1 MGDILRRGTADEAGV
16 DPIRLQHAF
25 DLLERWAASDQVPG
39 SALAVA
45 RHGILLEPRGFG
57 VRTAGP
63 THFPMLADA
72 VFLVASVTKP
82 ATAMAALLLVERGE
96 LSLGDRVCDIVPEFA
111 GQGKGDVRLVHLL
124 THTSGLPDML
134 PNNVELRERHAPLA
148 EFVDQICRVGLLFE
162 PGTQVRYQSM
172 GTAMLGE
179 IVQRLAGRDLRDFLR
194 AEIFT
199 PLAMSSTS
207 LALADELRSRLADVV
222 LPEEQ
227 RLTDW
232 HWNSE
237 YWRGF
242 GAPWGGM
249 YSTVTDQVTLLQMLL
264 RDGACGTGRILGPA
278 AAKAMLADQTN
289 LMPDLPARARPGDRW
304 GLGWHLGTWGDLGSP
319 RTFSHGGAT
328 GTLVGADPDT
338 GLACAIFTTQPGA
351 PLHRVA
357 SAVQGALT

>member
-1 MGDILRRGTADEAGV
+1 MGGILQRGTPEEAGL
-16 DPIRLQHAF
+16 DPARLQRAF
-25 DLLERWAASDQVPG
+25 DLLEGWAASDQAQG
-39 SALAVA
+39 SAVAVA
-45 RHGILLEPRGFG
+45 RDGILLEPRGFG
-57 VRTAGP
+57 LRAVGSAR
-63 THFPMLADA
+63 FPILPDG

-82 ATAMAALLLVERGE
+82 VTAMAALLLVERGE
-96 LSLGDRVCDIVPEFA
+96 LSLGDRVCDIVPEFT

-134 PNNVELRERHAPLA
+134 PNNAELRQRHAPLA
-148 EFVDQICRVGLLFE
+148 EFVNHICQVDLLFE

-172 GTAMLGE
+172 GTAMVGE
-179 IVQRLAGRDLRDFLR
+179 IVQRLAGGELRDFLR

-199 PLAMSSTS
+199 PLGMTSTS
-207 LALADELRSRLADVV
+207 LGLSDELRTRLADVV
-222 LPEEQ
+222 LPDEQ

-249 YSTVTDQVTLLQMLL
+249 FSTVTDLVTLLQMLL
-264 RDGACGTGRILGPA
+264 RDGLGGTRRILGPA
-278 AAKAMLADQTN
+278 AARAMLTDQTS
-289 LMPDLPARARPGDRW
+289 LMPDLPARARPGHRW
-304 GLGWHLGTWGDLGSP
+304 GLGWRLGAWGDLGSP

-338 GLACAIFTTQPGA
+338 GLACAVFTTQPGA
-351 PLHRVA
+351 GLHRIVSTVQA
-357 SAVQGALT
+357 SLT